1 MKLYLKMK
9 TAPNTSK
16 EETKIEIKK
25 ISSRFRTERQV
36 RAVIGMSPKQ
46 FFILLPVFEK
56 FLNAKKEDDKKNK
69 LKPDNGKEGQLKT
82 SSDKLLFMLCYLKCY
97 PSFDV
102 IGFMF
107 DMSGSSANI
116 WFSKL
121 LPILI
126 QTFDALSVLPK
137 TKFESVEQLRD
148 AFKNYNT
155 LIIDATER
163 VIQRP
168 QDKDLQKEHYSGKK
182 SSTPLKIQL
191 SQQ

>member
-1 MKLYLKMK
+1 MKKI
-9 TAPNTSK
+9 PNTLK
-16 EETKIEIKK
+16 EETKLEIKK

-46 FFILLPVFEK
+46 FFIILPVFEK
-56 FLNAKKEDDKKNK
+56 FLQAKKEEDKKNK
-69 LKPDNGKEGQLKT
+69 LKPDNGNEGQLKT
-82 SSDKLLFMLCYLKCY
+82 STDKLLFMLCYLKCY

-107 DMSGSSANI
+107 DMSGSSANT

-126 QTFDALSVLPK
+126 KTFDQLNVLPK
-137 TKFESVEQLRD
+137 TNFESVEQLRE
-148 AFKNYNT
+148 AFKNYDT
-155 LIIDATER
+155 LVIDATER

-168 QDKDLQKEHYSGKK
+168 QDKVLQKEHHSGKK
-182 SSTPLKIQL
+182 NSTQLKTQL
-191 SQQ
+191 LPH

>member
-1 MKLYLKMK
+1 MK
-9 TAPNTSK
+9 TATNTSR
-16 EETKIEIKK
+16 EETKIEIKN

-36 RAVIGMSPKQ
+36 KAVIGMPPKQ
-46 FFILLPVFEK
+46 FFITLPVFEK
-56 FLNAKKEDDKKNK
+56 YLHAKKEEDKKNK
-69 LKPDNGKEGQLKT
+69 VKPNNGNEGQLKT

-126 QTFDALSVLPK
+126 QTFDELNVLPK
-137 TKFESVEQLRD
+137 TEFESLEQLRE
-148 AFKNYNT
+148 AFKNYDT

-168 QDKDLQKEHYSGKK
+168 QDKALQKEHFSGKK
-182 SSTPLKIQL
+182 NSTLLRIQSL
-191 SQQ
+191 PH

>member
-1 MKLYLKMK
+1 MKNS
-9 TAPNTSK
+9 PNTLK
-16 EETKIEIKK
+16 EADKIEIKS
-25 ISSRFRTERQV
+25 ISPRFRTERQV
-36 RAVIGMSPKQ
+36 KAVIGMSPKQ
-46 FFILLPVFEK
+46 FFIILPVFEQY
-56 FLNAKKEDDKKNK
+56 LNAKKENDRKNK

-102 IGFMF
+102 IGFIF

-126 QTFDALSVLPK
+126 QTLDELAVLPK
-137 TKFESVEQLRD
+137 TKFESVEELRE
-148 AFKNYNT
+148 AFKNYDT

-168 QDKDLQKEHYSGKK
+168 QDKSLQKEHHSGKK
-182 SSTPLKIQL
+182 SLTPLKIQL
-191 SQQ
+191 SPQ